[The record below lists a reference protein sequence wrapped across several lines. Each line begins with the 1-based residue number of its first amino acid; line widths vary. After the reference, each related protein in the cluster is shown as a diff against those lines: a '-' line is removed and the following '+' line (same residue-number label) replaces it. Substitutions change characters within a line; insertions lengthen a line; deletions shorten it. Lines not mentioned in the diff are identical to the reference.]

1 MPAAD
6 QHRRI
11 AGHDD
16 HAAGDYLAA
25 AAGGDIDRG
34 TWQSDDTARVDA
46 TADDAAGIDEDKSAG
61 ADRFAA
67 DRPAAEDK
75 LLSAVQHSVARR
87 GAAVVHVCRGAA
99 ADRCRVVGAAR
110 YSFKRAAAELRAAD
124 R

>member
-34 TWQSDDTARVDA
+34 AWQSDDTARVDA
-46 TADDAAGIDEDKSAG
+46 AADDAARIDEDKSAG

-67 DRPAAEDK
+67 DRSAAEDK
-75 LLSAVQHSVARR
+75 LLSAVQHRVARGRPAEPHVFR
-87 GAAVVHVCRGAA
+87 GAT

-110 YSFKRAAAELRAAD
+110 YPLER
-124 R
+124 